1 MTKTKDLSSDL
12 WQLKVAQISTL
23 RNYNTIKIQGSSTR
37 AGSLI
42 KLCKKET
49 DLHNN
54 LSEFQQLIIILNATL
69 DLDQQGFTRHQA
81 EHRTPCYSS
90 LEFWSN

>member
-69 DLDQQGFTRHQA
+69 DLNLEVSTRQSKGH
-81 EHRTPCYSS
+81 PV
-90 LEFWSN
+90 

>member
-1 MTKTKDLSSDL
+1 MTKTKDFSSDL

-42 KLCKKET
+42 KQGKKET

-54 LSEFQQLIIILNATL
+54 SEFQQLIIILKARLSIWL
-69 DLDQQGFTRHQA
+69 DV
-81 EHRTPCYSS
+81 
-90 LEFWSN
+90 

>member
-1 MTKTKDLSSDL
+1 MTKTKDFSSDL

-42 KLCKKET
+42 EQCKKET

-54 LSEFQQLIIILNATL
+54 LSEFRQLIIILN
-69 DLDQQGFTRHQA
+69 
-81 EHRTPCYSS
+81 TPHCTI
-90 LEFWSN
+90 WSQSTGHPVIV

>member
-42 KLCKKET
+42 KQGKKET

-69 DLDQQGFTRHQA
+69 DLNLEVSTRQSKGH
-81 EHRTPCYSS
+81 PVIV
-90 LEFWSN
+90 

>member
-1 MTKTKDLSSDL
+1 MTKTKDFSSDL

-37 AGSLI
+37 AWPLI
-42 KLCKKET
+42 KQCRKET

-54 LSEFQQLIIILNATL
+54 LTEFQQLIIILNATFYL
-69 DLDQQGFTRHQA
+69 SVSPSTDTVTVRAQGT
-81 EHRTPCYSS
+81 
-90 LEFWSN
+90 LL